1 MNYVEYLRYDLEK
14 LIERYNYAKK
24 KDEQKEEERRNILLQ
39 KYAPT
44 IKNNIAGIY
53 AIKVEDKIVYVG
65 KSKWIAERVN
75 QHIGCIESVISNMI
89 FDNDFEKKYIPLV
102 NAILKGYKIEFITL
116 CECAVFADNKYSI
129 NITEL
134 KEKLSKEEKY
144 YIKLYNP
151 PLNVQYT
158 EKRKYIVGDIN
169 EIIKNNINTTTTEDE
184 F

>member
-1 MNYVEYLRYDLEK
+1 M
-14 LIERYNYAKK
+14 
-24 KDEQKEEERRNILLQ
+24 
-39 KYAPT
+39 
-44 IKNNIAGIY
+44 
-53 AIKVEDKIVYVG
+53 YVG

-75 QHIGCIESVISNMI
+75 RHIGCIESVISNII

-102 NAILKGYKIEFITL
+102 YAILKGYKIEFITL
-116 CECAVFADNKYSI
+116 CECAVFVDNKYSI

-158 EKRKYIVGDIN
+158 GKRKYIVGDIN
-169 EIIKNNINTTTTEDE
+169 EIIKNNLDTTTEDE
-184 F
+184 FSTS